1 MSAALGEGLAALLA
15 VGLGAL
21 FVVQWARLRPTRP
34 ARPPAADPPP
44 PVAPA
49 PVVPAPRPTEPR
61 PPRPPRVPRSRPVEV
76 ARRPFVAAVAV
87 GGLLRLA
94 WVVVATRTP
103 TGLRD
108 PAEYLRIAV
117 AFSQGETLRFGG
129 GGDPSAFW
137 PPGYPALLTPFVW
150 LARETG
156 WASTAFTASLV
167 NVVAGTATIALA
179 AWLASRWLG
188 PSTRNGT
195 AWLVALCPALVYWTA
210 TPHTETAFTPF
221 FLGTLVAASWAA
233 AGPSTR
239 RWALVGA
246 LVAVAFLVRS
256 PGVIGLAAPAL
267 ALRTDRG
274 TWRGALRPTLV
285 TVAVALACLVPWTVR
300 NGLQVGFW
308 SPASTNNAGAVCFGH
323 HDDALALWEP
333 QKLTEEIQEDCYGIS
348 PYAERRFAELYGM
361 SETEAEIMPVDVDE
375 AAWYRDATGRG
386 IRWAAT
392 HPAEEV
398 PLELRKLWE
407 TWSSEGRV
415 VDGARNFED
424 FGWAGRWH
432 GPLEALADWWGW
444 LVGAAALAGLALVR
458 ACRRA
463 LVLWVPIA
471 LYTLAILGG
480 VVDPHYR
487 YPVVPLVAAL
497 AAGALSA
504 WWYRGAP
511 TDDGDEAGEAG
522 QHGDAALDDDDGP
535 ATGGDGP
542 TATAVGD
549 HGGSTGKASR

>member
-1 MSAALGEGLAALLA
+1 MAARGPFLAA
-15 VGLGAL
+15 
-21 FVVQWARLRPTRP
+21 VV
-34 ARPPAADPPP
+34 
-44 PVAPA
+44 
-49 PVVPAPRPTEPR
+49 
-61 PPRPPRVPRSRPVEV
+61 
-76 ARRPFVAAVAV
+76 V
-87 GGLLRLA
+87 GGLVRLV

-117 AFSQGETLRFGG
+117 AFSEGETLRFGG

-137 PPGYPALLTPFVW
+137 PPGYPALLAPFVW
-150 LARETG
+150 LARQTG

-167 NVVAGTATIALA
+167 NVAAGTATIVVA
-179 AWLASRWLG
+179 AWLAERWLG
-188 PSTRNGT
+188 AATRNPT
-195 AWLVALCPALVYWTA
+195 AWLVALSPGLVYWTA

-221 FLGTLVAASWAA
+221 FLATLAVASWAA
-233 AGPSTR
+233 ATPSTR
-239 RWALVGA
+239 RWVLVGA

-267 ALRTDRG
+267 ALRTERG

-285 TVAVALACLVPWTVR
+285 TAGVALLLLVPWTVR

-333 QKLTEEIQEDCYGIS
+333 EKLSQEIQDDCYGTS
-348 PYAERRFAELYGM
+348 PYAERRFAELYGLD
-361 SETEAEIMPVDVDE
+361 EVQAAAMPTDVDE

-386 IRWAAT
+386 LRWALT

-398 PLELRKLWE
+398 SLELRKLWE
-407 TWSSEGRV
+407 TWSGEGRV

-424 FGWAGRWH
+424 PGWAGRWH
-432 GPLEALADWWGW
+432 GLLEAAADWWGW
-444 LVGAAALAGLALVR
+444 LVGAAALAGLAGVR

-463 LVLWVPIA
+463 LVLWVPIV

-497 AAGALSA
+497 AAAAVAA
-504 WWYRGAP
+504 WWYRGSP
-511 TDDGDEAGEAG
+511 PPESG
-522 QHGDAALDDDDGP
+522 
-535 ATGGDGP
+535 GGDH
-542 TATAVGD
+542 TTTSCVGE
-549 HGGSTGKASR
+549 HEGSTRSAAR